1 MKLQKYLEFK
11 KNDLEAVK
19 SFRIQDELN
28 PKVWQK
34 GEIDVEVKENLL
46 QIGQDFYDSTD
57 LEADVIDIIL
67 CGSLSNY
74 NWSEKYSD
82 YDLHII
88 INYKDIDEN
97 LILVE
102 KLCDLSKKQWNSAH
116 EIKVKGYD
124 VEVAIQDENDLR
136 AAIKGGR
143 MGGVYSLMEDKWI
156 KKPEKVEFE
165 PDEKLISEKGKTI
178 MMEVDDIE
186 EMVDELPYEEV
197 KERIKKVWEKIKTLR
212 ERALEEEG
220 EFGIGN
226 LLFKL
231 LRRSNY
237 IGKIM
242 KMKQKAYDK
251 QFEEFTDDVL
261 IRFLYELETIEK
273 GLSGDESWSQYLSW
287 YDLNEDECKMKIE
300 FGQSGY
306 SEGWSE
312 NWELNWSDPEWV
324 SVKSNHSHSGPY
336 GSGEEDKEMKFDSFK
351 ELLEE
356 LKSNFGL

>member
-1 MKLQKYLEFK
+1 MKLQKFLEFK
-11 KNDLEAVK
+11 KTDLDPVK

-28 PKVWQK
+28 PKVWK
-34 GEIDVEVKENLL
+34 EGDLDREIRENLL
-46 QIGQDFYDSTD
+46 KIGEDFYDSTD
-57 LEADVIDIIL
+57 LEADVVDIVL

-97 LILVE
+97 LVLVE
-102 KLCDLSKKQWNSAH
+102 KLCDLSKKQWNQAH
-116 EIKVKGYD
+116 DIQIKGYD

-143 MGGVYSLMEDKWI
+143 MGGVYSLMNDKWI
-156 KKPEKVEFE
+156 KKPEKVDFE
-165 PDEKLISEKGKTI
+165 PDEKLIAEKGKTI
-178 MMEVDDIE
+178 MMEVDDIQ
-186 EMVDELPYEEV
+186 EMVDELSYEEV
-197 KERIKKVWEKIKTLR
+197 KDRIKKVWEKIKKLR

-231 LRRSNY
+231 LRRNNY

-251 QFEEFTDDVL
+251 QFEEFEDKIIL
-261 IRFLYELETIEK
+261 NLLYEIESIDRQ
-273 GLSGDESWSQYLSW
+273 LPSDESWGQYINWS
-287 YDLNEDECKMKIE
+287 DLDEDLCKMKIQ
-300 FGQSGY
+300 FGASGY

-312 NWELNWSDPEWV
+312 DWSVDWSDPEWV
-324 SVKSNHSHSGPY
+324 IVESEHSYSGPY
-336 GSGEEDKEMKFDSFK
+336 GSGEDKKQMKFNSFR
-351 ELLEE
+351 ELIEE
-356 LKSNFGL
+356 LKEHFGL

>member
-19 SFRIQDELN
+19 SFRIQDQLN
-28 PKVWQK
+28 PKVWK
-34 GEIDVEVKENLL
+34 GEEIERDVRENLL
-46 QIGQDFYDSTD
+46 KIGQDFYDSTD
-57 LEADVIDIIL
+57 LEADVLDIIL

-116 EIKVKGYD
+116 DIQVKGYD

-143 MGGVYSLMEDKWI
+143 MGGVYSLMKDKWI
-156 KKPEKVEFE
+156 KKPEKVDFE
-165 PDEKLISEKGKTI
+165 PDEKLIAEKGKTI

-197 KERIKKVWEKIKTLR
+197 KERIKKIWEKIKKLR

-226 LLFKL
+226 LVFKL

-242 KMKQKAYDK
+242 KMKQNAYDK
-251 QFEEFTDDVL
+251 QFEEFNDNIL
-261 IRFLYELETIEK
+261 IRFLYEIESIQSQ
-273 GLSGDESWSQYLSW
+273 LSDDESWSQYINC
-287 YDLNEDECKMKIE
+287 YDLDEDDCKMKID
-300 FGQSGY
+300 FGASGY

-312 NWELNWSDPEWV
+312 CWELDWRDPEWIIAKTD
-324 SVKSNHSHSGPY
+324 SSHSGPY
-336 GSGEEDKEMKFDSFK
+336 GSGEKKGEIKFNSFG

-356 LKSNFGL
+356 LKSHFGL